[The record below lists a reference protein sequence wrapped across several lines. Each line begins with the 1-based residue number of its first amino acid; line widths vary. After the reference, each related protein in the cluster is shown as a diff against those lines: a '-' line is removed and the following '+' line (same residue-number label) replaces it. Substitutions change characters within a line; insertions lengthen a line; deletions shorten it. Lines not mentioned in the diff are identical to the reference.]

1 MRPERVDS
9 GRMQRIAHLKDG
21 SEIEIRPLEPQ
32 DAELLVHGFDE
43 LSARTRYERFFTV
56 VPTLPRHWV
65 EDLMD
70 IDHRDREALGAGDPA
85 TGEGIGVARYVRPPG
100 TLDEAEFAVTITDDW
115 QGRGA
120 GRALLLELMDAARAN
135 GITRLTGEVLA
146 ANEPMLAL
154 ARHLGADVEPADGGV
169 VHVVLDL

>member
-1 MRPERVDS
+1 MR
-9 GRMQRIAHLKDG
+9 RIARLKDG
-21 SEIEIRPLEPQ
+21 TEIEIRPLEPQ

-43 LSARTRYERFFTV
+43 LSVRTRYERFFTV

-85 TGEGIGVARYVRPPG
+85 TGEGIGVARYVRPAG
-100 TLDEAEFAVTITDDW
+100 VAEEAEFAITITDAW
-115 QGRGA
+115 QGRGV
-120 GRALLLELMDAARAN
+120 GHALMLELMEAARAN

-146 ANEPMLAL
+146 ANDPMLAL
-154 ARHLGADVEPADGGV
+154 AERLGARAEPSEGGV
-169 VHVVLDL
+169 VHVILDL

>member
-1 MRPERVDS
+1 MS
-9 GRMQRIAHLKDG
+9 RIARLKDG

-43 LSARTRYERFFTV
+43 LSTRTRYERFFTV
-56 VPTLPRHWV
+56 VPTLPQHWID
-65 EDLMD
+65 DLMD

-85 TGEGIGVARYVRPPG
+85 TGEGVGVARYVRPPG
-100 TLDEAEFAVTITDDW
+100 TTEEAEFAITITDAW
-115 QGRGA
+115 QGRGV
-120 GRALLLELMDAARAN
+120 GRMLMHALMDAARAN
-135 GITRLTGEVLA
+135 GITCLTGEVLA

-154 ARHLGADVEPADGGV
+154 AERLGARVEPSEGGV